1 MRESRLVVGRV
12 SNILCRAHGSRPPAQ
27 ITWYLGERRIDGTA
41 EKVSDISCLPIQSQK
56 CGDGDQKTGFFLLLV
71 ARYYVPSKTVDSTN
85 RLDQSEQEPPAIV
98 FFCNDSVKTGCF
110 GY

>member
-41 EKVSDISCLPIQSQK
+41 EKVSDIFRLPIQLQK
-56 CGDGDQKTGFFLLLV
+56 CGDGDQKTGIFSPFV
-71 ARYYVPSKTVDSTN
+71 TMYRRKS
-85 RLDQSEQEPPAIV
+85 
-98 FFCNDSVKTGCF
+98 
-110 GY
+110 

>member
-41 EKVSDISCLPIQSQK
+41 EKVSDISCLPIQLQK

-71 ARYYVPSKTVDSTN
+71 ARYYVPSKTVDTTN
-85 RLDQSEQEPPAIV
+85 SLDQSVLKPPAIIGFSATTV
-98 FFCNDSVKTGCF
+98 
-110 GY
+110 